1 LERVFTPDA
10 PAAHRSFQSCSPTL
24 CWNLEKA
31 MPMTTTHDVGA
42 AAGLLTVII
51 PNFNYAAFVE
61 RAIRSVLDQDYGFIE
76 LIVVD
81 DGSTDDSLAVIAAAL
96 KDQDRLHGYKVIPFE
111 KNRGKLAALNA
122 ALEVATGEYT
132 IILDSDDWIVD
143 DYASRCIDELR
154 AARAQDAQVGFVY
167 TDCTLVDEGGHF
179 VDRGRSTAF
188 DAELVGRLSFLP
200 EPALTLTEA
209 LCEAAP
215 FDESIR
221 RATKH
226 HKWCR
231 IVENGWTGQ
240 HLAEPLFYYR
250 MHGDNMSG
258 IGRKVLSE
266 AEAGSKGERILS
278 GYWQV
283 SPGAA
288 VAAK

>member
-1 LERVFTPDA
+1 
-10 PAAHRSFQSCSPTL
+10 
-24 CWNLEKA
+24 
-31 MPMTTTHDVGA
+31 MPMTANTDVGA

-51 PNFNYAAFVE
+51 PNFNYAAYVE
-61 RAIRSVLDQDYGFIE
+61 RAIRSVLDQDYGPIE
-76 LIVVD
+76 LVVVD
-81 DGSTDDSLAVIAAAL
+81 DGSSDDSRAVIAQAL
-96 KDQDRLHGYKVIPFE
+96 EGQDRLHAARVIAFDE
-111 KNRGKLAALNA
+111 NQGKLAALNA
-122 ALEVATGEYT
+122 ALEVAAGEYA

-143 DYASRCIDELR
+143 DYASRCIALLR
-154 AARAQDAQVGFVY
+154 EAREQDPQVGFVY
-167 TDCTLVDEGGHF
+167 TDCTLVDESGNF

-209 LCEAAP
+209 LRGAAP
-215 FDESIR
+215 FDVSIR

-231 IVENGWTGQ
+231 IVDNGWAGQ

-266 AEAGSKGERILS
+266 AETGSKGERILS

-283 SPGAA
+283 SQGAA